1 MHLIH
6 PVLRIAALFGLAVL
20 IQLLPVAAL
29 MGAGIAL
36 MLVAYTCYRPVCR
49 TTLRRSRWL
58 LVTLLLIY
66 SLSTPGEYVPG
77 WPVWFAPTYE
87 GLMTGALQTLRLLSM
102 LAGLVL
108 LLGSTPREELMA
120 AIYQLLRPL
129 RWTGVSPQRF
139 SARLWLTLE
148 YLEDPKFR
156 RLAGS
161 TMWATWFQDD
171 GVMLGK
177 EKIAIEVVPFSPVDW
192 AMLGV
197 GVLAVCGVAWA
208 L

>member
-6 PVLRIAALFGLAVL
+6 PVVRIAGLFMLAVL
-20 IQLLPVAAL
+20 VQLLPVAAL
-29 MGAGIAL
+29 AGTGTALTLIAY
-36 MLVAYTCYRPVCR
+36 ACYRPVCM

-66 SLSTPGEYVPG
+66 SLSTPGEYLPG
-77 WPVWFAPTYE
+77 WPTWISPTYE
-87 GLMTGALQTLRLLSM
+87 GLMAGALQTLRLLSM

-108 LLGSTPREELMA
+108 LLGSTPRDELMA

-129 RWTGVSPQRF
+129 RWTGISPQRF

-148 YLEDPKFR
+148 YLEHPRFR
-156 RLAGS
+156 GLAGS
-161 TMWATWFQDD
+161 AMWATWFQDD
-171 GVMLGK
+171 NVMLGK
-177 EKIAIEVVPFSPVDW
+177 EKIAIEVVPFKPADW
-192 AMLGV
+192 AMLAV
-197 GVLAVCGVAWA
+197 GVLAVCYVAWA